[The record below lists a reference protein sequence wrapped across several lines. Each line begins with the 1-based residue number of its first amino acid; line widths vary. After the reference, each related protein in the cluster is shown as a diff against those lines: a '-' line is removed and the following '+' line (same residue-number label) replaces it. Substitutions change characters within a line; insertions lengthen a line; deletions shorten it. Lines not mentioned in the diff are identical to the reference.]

1 MEDHSVIEELKKGK
15 EILEREIYRGENNN
29 KKLNEEINLKMKIIK
44 EKENESQVIFKYL
57 GSI

>member
-44 EKENESQVIFKYL
+44 EKENEIQVIFKYL